1 MELLSMKKN
10 CMGTE
15 SFTLKIGK
23 MKKAESF
30 VTYPIQRND
39 NGEKIYLQSD
49 HRWVEMNTK
58 TGEIEMSARR
68 AQYAN
73 SVWFVLCKFKGTLE
87 RDKAT
92 PEQLSEMLSA
102 IRLTSSPKA
111 GDNWL
116 NVFCDNSNANLV

>member
-1 MELLSMKKN
+1 MELLSMNKN

-30 VTYPIQRND
+30 VTYPIQRDD

-49 HRWVEMNTK
+49 HRWAVMNTK

-73 SVWFVLCKFKGTLE
+73 SVWFALCKFKGTLE

-102 IRLTSSPKA
+102 IRSTASPKA